1 MGEQHLDTLSF
12 ATLYFER
19 FGLGQCAGNVAR
31 LFIDTAWNPAERCL
45 WTASHLER
53 AAPTIGC
60 SRAIMKCLAIVDH
73 RASRREGL
81 VRRADIYVAL
91 FVEPEVFPAE
101 GSILALRL
109 IDDRDVRRDIHVV
122 DQPVEV
128 RARTIGRIT
137 GEPLGLDTEALL
149 GALNHGLARADF
161 GLADGARGLHIHDDA
176 ELHINE
182 IVVGIGEERWPPH
195 RSRPL
200 CSRVGWRDELR
211 GGVARRTKGRIIKG
225 CQILLYCP
233 ARRLRITCLL
243 PFRARDRA
251 LFVGISLDQAR
262 IHGKPFAANE
272 AGCDT
277 SLDHTLEYLTKD
289 AAVAEALIAST
300 RERRMIR
307 DLVLDAELAKPAIG
321 KVHLY
326 LTTQQPLGSQPKN
339 IADDQQALPHRGG
352 TRRTEDP
359 GRCSDAPSS
368 PVSDAKYRQKTESV
382 FAKTFKSLLQQNR
395 HIADDPTAPAFVRYW
410 VVVSTDRRNTLSLR
424 EKMECDDG

>member
-1 MGEQHLDTLSF
+1 MQPDG
-12 ATLYFER
+12 
-19 FGLGQCAGNVAR
+19 G
-31 LFIDTAWNPAERCL
+31 
-45 WTASHLER
+45 
-53 AAPTIGC
+53 
-60 SRAIMKCLAIVDH
+60 
-73 RASRREGL
+73 EGL
-81 VRRADIYVAL
+81 AKRKDVIARWGLKEAWSKAAARWTRT
-91 FVEPEVFPAE
+91 
-101 GSILALRL
+101 GSRGL
-109 IDDRDVRRDIHVV
+109 
-122 DQPVEV
+122 PG
-128 RARTIGRIT
+128 RTS
-137 GEPLGLDTEALL
+137 EPLIAKSTAIKDRGGKSGGRAVKAVDLTSGDLRRVL

-307 DLVLDAELAKPAIG
+307 DL
-321 KVHLY
+321 
-326 LTTQQPLGSQPKN
+326 
-339 IADDQQALPHRGG
+339 
-352 TRRTEDP
+352 
-359 GRCSDAPSS
+359 
-368 PVSDAKYRQKTESV
+368 
-382 FAKTFKSLLQQNR
+382 
-395 HIADDPTAPAFVRYW
+395 
-410 VVVSTDRRNTLSLR
+410 
-424 EKMECDDG
+424 